1 MGHTSRKSL
10 LMLRSLKRKHL
21 TTLMKTKC
29 WRLVYFWLKKLYEFG
44 HFLLF
49 LAELFITL
57 RGNKKG

>member
-1 MGHTSRKSL
+1 MWIVNEDGVIIFL
-10 LMLRSLKRKHL
+10 FLAEEI
-21 TTLMKTKC
+21 
-29 WRLVYFWLKKLYEFG
+29 YEFG